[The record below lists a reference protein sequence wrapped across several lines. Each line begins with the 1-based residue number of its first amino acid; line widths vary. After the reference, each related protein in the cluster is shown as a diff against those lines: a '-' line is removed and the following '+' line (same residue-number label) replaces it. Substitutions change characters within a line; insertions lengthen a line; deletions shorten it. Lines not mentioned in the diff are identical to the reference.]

1 MTGRRRTP
9 VAAAVAALTGAVPL
23 LLAAGAPALAHGT
36 PTDPVSRAAVCGL
49 DGAQRASGACR
60 AAVAANGGD
69 PIGAWDDL
77 RLPGVDG
84 RDQEA
89 VPDGQLCS
97 AGLDAYRGLDTARRD
112 WPATPLRSGGT
123 FTLTYRSSIPH
134 RGTFELYLTR
144 RGYDPAAPLRWA
156 DLDTRPIATATDPAL
171 TDGAYR
177 IGGRLPAGLT
187 GRHVLYT
194 VWRNTDTPDTYY
206 SCSDVVLTP
215 GNGQQGDGRQG
226 ASGPG
231 TPPSQLPSEPAGGA
245 TGAASPGPPAEPA
258 PSLAPGEPT
267 PGEPEAGAPAPAP
280 SSGRAAPAPAG
291 SASGSSPTVLFGA
304 AAAAL
309 ALVSVCG
316 SVVLRR
322 RNRL

>member
-1 MTGRRRTP
+1 MSGRRRTP
-9 VAAAVAALTGAVPL
+9 VAVAVAALTGAVPL
-23 LLAAGAPALAHGT
+23 LLATGGPALAHGT

-60 AAVAANGGD
+60 AAVAANGGAA
-69 PIGAWDDL
+69 IGAWDDL
-77 RLPGVDG
+77 RLPGVEG

-97 AGLDAYRGLDTARRD
+97 AGLDAYRGLDTARTD
-112 WPATPLRSGGT
+112 WPATPLKAGGT

-134 RGTFELYLTR
+134 EGTFELYLTR
-144 RGYDPAAPLRWA
+144 QGYDPSAPLRWA
-156 DLDTRPIATATDPAL
+156 DLDTRPFATDTDPAL

-177 IGGRLPAGLT
+177 ISGRLPADLT

-215 GNGQQGDGRQG
+215 GDGGQATTR
-226 ASGPG
+226 PG
-231 TPPSQLPSEPAGGA
+231 TPPAQQPYDPAGRTSGPA
-245 TGAASPGPPAEPA
+245 TPGSPDEPA
-258 PSLAPGEPT
+258 PSQAPGEPA
-267 PGEPEAGAPAPAP
+267 PGEPPAGAPAPAP
-280 SSGRAAPAPAG
+280 SSGQAAPAPAG
-291 SASGSSPTVLFGA
+291 SASGDRPTVLFGA

-316 SVVLRR
+316 SVVLWR